1 MALIKCPHCGKPV
14 SDRAVKC
21 PHCGNGLGKATIIQ
35 HDNGADSLSL
45 GTIGK
50 VIFAIAT
57 LGGSVMCILPLFTNL
72 YERGWAPA
80 FGYYLPITY
89 VLVGFGILAGA
100 LSFGLTVYGIV
111 RLCMNKASTWR
122 FWLLS
127 TIFAWLS
134 VIAVFSLIVY
144 NVDTYYDVRN
154 DKQKEKL
161 EAAEG
166 TYECRLEDGTTIYF
180 SITYDG
186 NGFFECKYPY
196 GASRI
201 GYCDITYEF
210 EYGEYCFEVWLP
222 EDSFDGTKLTKSSHA
237 FFMYDYD
244 KLESMYVDSKLY
256 PLKKISNKAKTKEQY
271 VVEVEEAKRAKF
283 EENKNFRSNDLSAFM
298 LHGKVRMMIE
308 TYNSSSYISTYTF
321 DEKGQLTE
329 AKEGDD
335 YMEISHE
342 GGNILILSCHKDKHE
357 YINGIEYVDFGFEYT
372 YEIDKSNRL
381 SCFSYGVYYSDVGYT
396 ETYSSFDSNGW
407 PASATNDD
415 MYDTTYIQFQYSDID
430 EYGNW
435 TKKKNE
441 GKYSNGEAADKNIVY
456 REITY
461 YPADI

>member
-1 MALIKCPHCGKPV
+1 MALIKCPHCGRPV

-72 YERGWAPA
+72 YQRGWAPA

-100 LSFGLTVYGIV
+100 LSFGLSVYGIV

-127 TIFAWLS
+127 TVFAWLS

-144 NVDTYYDVRN
+144 NVDTYFSVRS

-201 GYCDITYEF
+201 GYCHITYEF
-210 EYGEYCFEVWLP
+210 EYEEYCFEVWLP

-256 PLKKISNKAKTKEQY
+256 PLKKISDKAKTKEQY

-283 EENKNFRSNDLSAFM
+283 EENKNFHSNDLSAFM
-298 LHGKVRMMIE
+298 LHGKVKMMIE

-329 AKEGDD
+329 AKDRGD
-335 YMEISHE
+335 YMEISHK
-342 GGNILILSCHKDKHE
+342 GNKLILLCRNPSDAPTEYEEDFETDNLGRLIIHE
-357 YINGIEYVDFGFEYT
+357 AGYWET
-372 YEIDKSNRL
+372 SN
-381 SCFSYGVYYSDVGYT
+381 CVT
-396 ETYSSFDSNGW
+396 ITYSNFNSNGW
-407 PASATNDD
+407 PTSATS
-415 MYDTTYIQFQYSDID
+415 MYEGGTDLCQFQYSDMD

-435 TKKKNE
+435 TKMKEIYKRE
-441 GKYSNGEAADKNIVY
+441 GDEDEEEYVVH

>member
-210 EYGEYCFEVWLP
+210 EYEEYCFEVWLP

-256 PLKKISNKAKTKEQY
+256 PLKKISDKAKTKEQY

-298 LHGKVRMMIE
+298 LHGKVKMMIE

-342 GGNILILSCHKDKHE
+342 GGKLNITNDELQ
-357 YINGIEYVDFGFEYT
+357 YF
-372 YEIDKSNRL
+372 
-381 SCFSYGVYYSDVGYT
+381 VYYGINKSGQLVSHIIYSGLCFENT
-396 ETYSSFDSNGW
+396 TYSKFNSSGW
-407 PASATNDD
+407 PT
-415 MYDTTYIQFQYSDID
+415 YKETTSGDNHVSRTSTARLQYSDID

-435 TKKKNE
+435 TRMTWE
-441 GKYSNGEAADKNIVY
+441 TYDGETIGETEVH

-461 YPADI
+461 YPVDI